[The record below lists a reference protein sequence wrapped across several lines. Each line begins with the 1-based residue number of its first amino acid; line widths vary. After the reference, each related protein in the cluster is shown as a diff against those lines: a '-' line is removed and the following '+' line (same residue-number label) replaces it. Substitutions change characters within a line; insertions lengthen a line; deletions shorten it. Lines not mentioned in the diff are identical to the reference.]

1 MEKLRSLTFI
11 ACYLGIAI
19 SMLDIITPCDKLKK
33 QIRFIFSMVFII
45 AIATPL
51 LDGGID
57 FEVPTIE
64 KIENSEEYIAVT
76 NTYNQSLANSFK
88 QNIENNLKEKLK
100 VNRINPKE
108 ILLVVNIDEDNCISI
123 SEVNLVL
130 LVQDKS
136 NREKAVN
143 IIKNEIGDLPVNI
156 TFSEDDN
163 EQQN

>member
-1 MEKLRSLTFI
+1 
-11 ACYLGIAI
+11 
-19 SMLDIITPCDKLKK
+19 
-33 QIRFIFSMVFII
+33 MVFII

-100 VNRINPKE
+100 VNSINPKE

-156 TFSEDDN
+156 TFSEDVITSYSIHYTKLYDILFRDKS
-163 EQQN
+163 